1 MSESL
6 DLAFALDP
14 ATWALALGFEPDL
27 WQAGVLRS
35 GAGRV
40 LLNCSRQS
48 GKSTTTALLAL
59 HTALYRPGTLALLL
73 SPSLRQSGEL
83 FRKVTSFYHRL
94 AEPVPLVAESV
105 LRLEL
110 ANGAR
115 VVSLPGTEQTVRG
128 FSGVD
133 LLVIDEA
140 SRVADDLYYTV
151 RPMLAVSGGRL
162 VALSTPFGTRG
173 WWWLEWDRGGDE
185 WERVQVTA
193 EDCPRISAAFL
204 EEERRHLGDWWYQQE
219 YMCKFLDSQ
228 SAAFTWDMLQGAT
241 TEAVDLWNL

>member
-1 MSESL
+1 MTTAL
-6 DLAFALDP
+6 DLKFALDP
-14 ATWALALGFEPDL
+14 ATWALALGFDPDP

-35 GAGRV
+35 GADRV

-83 FRKVTSFYHRL
+83 FRKVVGFYHRL
-94 AEPVPLVAESV
+94 AEPVPLVAESA

-140 SRVADDLYYTV
+140 SRVADDLYFAV

-162 VALSTPFGTRG
+162 LALSTPFGTRG
-173 WWWLEWDRGGDE
+173 WWWQEWDRGGDE

-204 EEERRHLGDWWYQQE
+204 EEERQHLGEWWFKQE
-219 YMCKFLDSQ
+219 YMCEFLDSQ
-228 SAAFTWDMLQGAT
+228 SAAFTWEMVQSAT
-241 TEAVDLWNL
+241 VEGVELWSL

>member
-1 MSESL
+1 MCS
-6 DLAFALDP
+6 D
-14 ATWALALGFEPDL
+14 
-27 WQAGVLRS
+27 
-35 GAGRV
+35 AGRV
-40 LLNCSRQS
+40 LLNCSRQT

-59 HTALYRPGTLALLL
+59 HTALYKPGTLALLL

-94 AEPVPLVAESV
+94 AEPVSLVAESA

-140 SRVADDLYYTV
+140 SRVADDLYFAV
-151 RPMLAVSGGRL
+151 RPILAVSGGRL
-162 VALSTPFGTRG
+162 LALSTPFGTRG
-173 WWWLEWDRGGDE
+173 WWWQEWDRGGDE

-204 EEERRHLGDWWYQQE
+204 EEERQHLGEWWFKQE
-219 YMCKFLDSQ
+219 YMCEFLDSQ
-228 SAAFTWDMLQGAT
+228 SAAFTWEMVQSAT
-241 TEAVDLWNL
+241 VEGVELWTL